1 MAGIQ
6 YNRAALESI
15 LKSPGVLADVRSRA
29 ERVRDAA
36 GPGFEISS
44 MIGAG
49 RSAAG
54 RARASVRAES
64 FSARVRNSRENILL
78 RALEAGRG
86 G

>member
-1 MAGIQ
+1 MAGIS
-6 YNRAALESI
+6 YNRAAMESI
-15 LKSPGVLADVRSRA
+15 LQAPEILADVRARA

-36 GPGFEISS
+36 GPGFEMSS

-49 RSAAG
+49 RAAAG

-64 FSARVRNSRENILL
+64 FSARVRNSRENILI

-86 G
+86 